1 MRSRFRRE
9 RPSTVRL
16 PMPSLWA
23 GSPAALHLMCG
34 SIPLTSMERTCRFR
48 LKRNLSRQK
57 VRASAPPFSLA
68 AEPHSEELLARSP
81 AAVKVLR
88 SEWRLAVALEAVGL
102 HLPATKIS
110 VYPRTPRGLS
120 NSCSPLRSVRRD
132 SLYLFAFA
140 SEALTPR

>member
-1 MRSRFRRE
+1 MKSRFRRE
-9 RPSTVRL
+9 RRSTARL

-88 SEWRLAVALEAVGL
+88 SEWRLALALEALVL

-110 VYPRTPRGLS
+110 SYPRNPRWLS
-120 NSCSPLRSVRRD
+120 NSRSQLRSVSSHRFD
-132 SLYLFAFA
+132 LFRFPSDAF
-140 SEALTPR
+140 TH